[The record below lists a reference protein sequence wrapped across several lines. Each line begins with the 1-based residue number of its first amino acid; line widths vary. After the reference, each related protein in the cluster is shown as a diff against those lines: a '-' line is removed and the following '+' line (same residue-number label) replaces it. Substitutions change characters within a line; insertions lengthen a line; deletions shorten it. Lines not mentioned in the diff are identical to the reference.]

1 MKRFQF
7 AISAGLAAAAL
18 ICADSIMAETAEG
31 AAGDFVLQAMTH
43 TPDWPNA
50 TDVEPWDG
58 ESAGTYVYRAIPC
71 SGNAPM
77 NNISSNLPT
86 YSGRIEGARSP
97 ASTRTHPMRFTV
109 EDGRMQGTI
118 AFTVCKLGP
127 GPTQDDV
134 EDSERDQI
142 MIEFQA
148 EAEKVTPEEMN
159 FRGQFTI
166 AGGTGE
172 YSDLT
177 GEGVISGYMF
187 CFDPQGCAANENRF
201 RDMQL
206 VLEGTYSDPTFPMRS
221 E

>member
-1 MKRFQF
+1 MKNSRYT
-7 AISAGLAAAAL
+7 ISAGLAAAAL
-18 ICADSIMAETAEG
+18 ICSGGAMAQTAEG
-31 AAGDFVLQAMTH
+31 VAGDFVLQAMTH

-50 TDVEPWDG
+50 TDVEPWGG
-58 ESAGTYVYRAIPC
+58 ESEGEYTYRAIPC

-86 YSGRIEGARSP
+86 YSARIEGARSP
-97 ASTRTHPMRFTV
+97 ASTRAHPMRFTV

-127 GPTQDDV
+127 GPTQDDI

-142 MIEFQA
+142 MIDFEA
-148 EAEKVTPEEMN
+148 DAEKITAEELN
-159 FRGQFTI
+159 FKGRFTI

-187 CFDPQGCAANENRF
+187 CFDPRGCEANENRF

-206 VLEGTYSDPTFPMRS
+206 VLEGTYSDPTFAMQS
-221 E
+221 D